1 MTSFM
6 PIAQLLT
13 SPDAWAALVSLAA
26 LEIVLGIDNVIFIS
40 ILVSRLDAR
49 RSRNARRLGMLLAVI
64 FRIVLL
70 FALTSLLGLSAT
82 VFTVWDNPFS
92 WRELILIAGGLFL
105 IAKATHELH
114 AIADAAPDGDE
125 TADPAAAPPAAA
137 SMALVAGQIVVI
149 DLVFSID
156 SIVTAIGMA
165 QDVRIM
171 IAAVLIAVAVMYAA
185 SGAVAGFVAAWPTT
199 KTLALA
205 FLLLIGVALVADGFD
220 FHIPRG
226 YVYFAMAFAAAVE
239 TFNILTARRRRR
251 REPLPGR
258 PHSRRNTASAPAE
271 IAAGPLPGPPAKSP
285 DQVPGQEG
293 EG

>member
-1 MTSFM
+1 VEYVTSTG
-6 PIAQLLT
+6 QLVT
-13 SPDAWAALVSLAA
+13 SVDAWAALLSLTA

-49 RSRNARRLGMLLAVI
+49 RGATARRLGMLLALV

-70 FALTSLLGLSAT
+70 FGLVSLLGLSGT
-82 VFTVWDNPFS
+82 VFTLWDNAFS
-92 WRELILIAGGLFL
+92 WHKLILIVGGLFL

-114 AIADAAPDGDE
+114 VQAEARSEEESGGP
-125 TADPAAAPPAAA
+125 PHAPPA
-137 SMALVAGQIVVI
+137 SMALAVGQIIVI
-149 DLVFSID
+149 DLIFSID

-165 QDVRIM
+165 QDIRIM

-185 SGAVAGFVAAWPTT
+185 SGAVAGFISAHPTT

-205 FLLLIGVALVADGFD
+205 FLMLIGVALLADGFD

-239 TFNILTARRRRR
+239 TFNILTARPRRR
-251 REPLPGR
+251 PLPSL
-258 PHSRRNTASAPAE
+258 PPQ
-271 IAAGPLPGPPAKSP
+271 AG
-285 DQVPGQEG
+285 EG
-293 EG
+293 ER

>member
-1 MTSFM
+1 MAQIVTS
-6 PIAQLLT
+6 I
-13 SPDAWAALVSLAA
+13 DAWAALLSLTA

-49 RSRNARRLGMLLAVI
+49 RGASARRLGMLLALI

-70 FALTSLLGLSAT
+70 FGLTSLLGLSAP
-82 VFTVWDNPFS
+82 VFTVWGNEFS
-92 WRELILIAGGLFL
+92 WRDLILIAGGLFL

-114 AIADAAPDGDE
+114 AQAEARSEEEEASEPSRG
-125 TADPAAAPPAAA
+125 PPA
-137 SMALVAGQIVVI
+137 SMALAVGQIVLI
-149 DLVFSID
+149 DLIFSID

-171 IAAVLIAVAVMYAA
+171 IAAVLISVAVMYAA
-185 SGAVAGFVAAWPTT
+185 SGAVAGFIAAHPTT

-205 FLLLIGVALVADGFD
+205 FLMLIGVALVADGFD

-239 TFNILTARRRRR
+239 MFNILTARPRRV
-251 REPLPGR
+251 PLHNP
-258 PHSRRNTASAPAE
+258 PPPQAE
-271 IAAGPLPGPPAKSP
+271 
-285 DQVPGQEG
+285 EG
-293 EG
+293 ER